1 VEYLKKN
8 KVFIFLII
16 VLTFSIFT
24 LTFKLL
30 NEESSGSTYQ
40 TSNVE
45 NNNSSIN
52 SFKVELNSPLDLTF
66 YWNIT
71 RGNDAVEKVEIYHE
85 DVLLQD
91 VSNNVIYSISLFNSG
106 IHTGNNEFTLKVY
119 LQSEKVL
126 QRNQYLYIDEVQE
139 FKMSKENMDTKVRY
153 IVTYYYDKEHEVNV
167 PQVQLE
173 HNRSGNIQIN
183 FIESSVLSDTN
194 GFKQVQAIYEIDKQ
208 QLNESSYTINFTFLF
223 DKYNLR
229 FTQSDTIT
237 L

>member
-1 VEYLKKN
+1 MEYLKKN